1 MLKLIGKRKPY
12 SCPISWGFRF
22 PDGGGNLMVKK
33 AKNPEKRKWNN
44 PNWSLGAVIV
54 ALLGTFL
61 LLVSMLSKPQF
72 VILHHTV
79 VLTQGIVAPAILM
92 GAIVWAIVEFFTPP
106 GRSIQDLLIRIIPA
120 FIVGAFV
127 GGLLGYMFNFGK
139 YVIEPAF
146 NGNPDALLFLVA
158 VLTAGLAVT
167 WNAAWS
173 HKHGFRGQ
181 KAGKSVVLTK
191 SESGTSKGARGMLA
205 LLIIFIVA
213 ILIVPIGA
221 GLGGL
226 FVAGHDNTHV
236 LQEESVVTYISG
248 SSGPVPFG
256 SVNGTAT
263 FDFPSV
269 TTNNVTTYSH
279 TVYVESNLTL
289 AELNNF
295 AVSRIVLATNVR
307 DFNVTMGTGINAT
320 DFTPII
326 SAASGNSTSLSLA
339 ISPALLTGNQSS
351 PVTFEIQANASS
363 MSLNIQTYGN
373 NGLVTVFGPY
383 PVMQIS
389 YIIGAV
395 LLFASAFLEI
405 SVYDI
410 SLNAGAIVAQKKGG
424 RKA

>member
-1 MLKLIGKRKPY
+1 MKKNSAKNNGSGKRW
-12 SCPISWGFRF
+12 S
-22 PDGGGNLMVKK
+22 
-33 AKNPEKRKWNN
+33 N

-54 ALLGTFL
+54 ALFGTFL
-61 LLVSMLSKPQF
+61 LLVSLLSRPQL

-79 VLTQGIVAPAILM
+79 ILTQGIVAPAILM
-92 GAIVWAIVEFFTPP
+92 GAIIWAIVEFFTPP
-106 GRSIQDLLIRIIPA
+106 GRTISDLLVRIIPA
-120 FIVGAFV
+120 FIVGAFL

-158 VLTAGLAVT
+158 VLAAGLAVT

-181 KAGKSVVLTK
+181 KSGKAIALTR

-205 LLIIFIVA
+205 LLVMFIVA

-226 FVAGHDNTHV
+226 FVSSHDSSHV
-236 LQEESVVTYISG
+236 LQDQSVVEYVSG

-256 SVNGTAT
+256 QVNGTAT
-263 FDFPSV
+263 FDFPSHTV
-269 TTNNVTTYSH
+269 NNTTTYSH
-279 TVYVESNLTL
+279 TVYVQSNLTL

-295 AVSRIVLATNVR
+295 AVSKVVLATNVKY
-307 DFNVTMGTGINAT
+307 FNVTIGTGNETHFA
-320 DFTPII
+320 PI
-326 SAASGNSTSLSLA
+326 ASGSALNNTTLAFA
-339 ISPALLTGNQSS
+339 ISPALLSGNQSS
-351 PVTFEIQANASS
+351 PVTFEITANVTSI
-363 MSLNIQTYGN
+363 SLSIAAYGD

-395 LLFASAFLEI
+395 LLFAAAFLEI

-410 SLNAGAIVAQKKGG
+410 SLNGTPLGKKGG
-424 RKA
+424 KKA

>member
-1 MLKLIGKRKPY
+1 MSKNSANKVKNGSGKR
-12 SCPISWGFRF
+12 
-22 PDGGGNLMVKK
+22 
-33 AKNPEKRKWNN
+33 WNN

-61 LLVSMLSKPQF
+61 LLVSLLSRPQF
-72 VILHHTV
+72 VIMNHTV
-79 VLTQGIVAPAILM
+79 VLTQGIVAPAVLM
-92 GAIVWAIVEFFTPP
+92 GAIVWAMVEFFTPP
-106 GRSIQDLLIRIIPA
+106 GRTIEDLLIRIIPA
-120 FIVGAFV
+120 FIVGAFL

-139 YVIEPAF
+139 FVIEPAF

-158 VLTAGLAVT
+158 VLAAGLAVT

-181 KAGKSVVLTK
+181 KSGKAIVLTR

-226 FVAGHDNTHV
+226 FVAGHDNSHV
-236 LQEESVVTYISG
+236 LQDESSVVYITG
-248 SSGPVPFG
+248 TSGPVPFG
-256 SVNGTAT
+256 QVNGTAT
-263 FDFPSV
+263 FDFPS
-269 TTNNVTTYSH
+269 TTANNVTTYSH

-295 AVSRIVLATNVR
+295 AVSKIVLAANVK
-307 DFNVTMGTGINAT
+307 DFNITMGTGINAT
-320 DFTPII
+320 DFVPIL
-326 SAASGNSTSLSLA
+326 AASSGNATSVTLA

-351 PVTFEIQANASS
+351 PVTFEIQANVTS
-363 MSLNIQTYGN
+363 MSLNIASYGN

-383 PVMQIS
+383 PVIQIS

-410 SLNAGAIVAQKKGG
+410 ALNSNPVAQKGG

>member
-1 MLKLIGKRKPY
+1 MKKNSAKNNGSGKRW
-12 SCPISWGFRF
+12 S
-22 PDGGGNLMVKK
+22 
-33 AKNPEKRKWNN
+33 N

-54 ALLGTFL
+54 ALFGTFL
-61 LLVSMLSKPQF
+61 LLVSLLSRPQL

-79 VLTQGIVAPAILM
+79 ILTQGIVAPAILM
-92 GAIVWAIVEFFTPP
+92 GAIIWAIVEFFTPP
-106 GRSIQDLLIRIIPA
+106 GRTISDLLVRIIPA
-120 FIVGAFV
+120 FIVGAFL

-158 VLTAGLAVT
+158 VLAAGLAVT

-181 KAGKSVVLTK
+181 KSGKAVALTR

-205 LLIIFIVA
+205 LLVIFIVA

-226 FVAGHDNTHV
+226 FVSGHDSSHV
-236 LQEESVVTYISG
+236 LQDQSVVEYVSG
-248 SSGPVPFG
+248 PSGPVPFG
-256 SVNGTAT
+256 QANGTAT
-263 FDFPSV
+263 FDFPSSTV
-269 TTNNVTTYSH
+269 NNTTTYSH

-295 AVSRIVLATNVR
+295 AVSKVILATNVKN
-307 DFNVTMGTGINAT
+307 FNVTMGTGNET
-320 DFTPII
+320 HFSPI
-326 SAASGNSTSLSLA
+326 ASGSADNTTSLA
-339 ISPALLTGNQSS
+339 FAVSPALLSGNQSS
-351 PVTFEIQANASS
+351 PVTFEISANVTSI
-363 MSLNIQTYGN
+363 SLSIAAYGD

-395 LLFASAFLEI
+395 LLFAAAFLEI

-410 SLNAGAIVAQKKGG
+410 SLNGTPIEKKGG
-424 RKA
+424 KKA

>member
-1 MLKLIGKRKPY
+1 MKKNSAKNNGSGKRW
-12 SCPISWGFRF
+12 S
-22 PDGGGNLMVKK
+22 
-33 AKNPEKRKWNN
+33 N

-54 ALLGTFL
+54 ALFGTFL
-61 LLVSMLSKPQF
+61 LLVSLLSRPQL

-79 VLTQGIVAPAILM
+79 ILTQGIVAPAILM
-92 GAIVWAIVEFFTPP
+92 GAIIWAIVEFFTPP
-106 GRSIQDLLIRIIPA
+106 GRTISDLLVRIIPA
-120 FIVGAFV
+120 FIVGAFL

-158 VLTAGLAVT
+158 VLAAGLAVT

-181 KAGKSVVLTK
+181 KSGKAVALTR

-205 LLIIFIVA
+205 LLVIFIVA

-226 FVAGHDNTHV
+226 FVSGHDSSHV
-236 LQEESVVTYISG
+236 LQDQSVVEYVSG
-248 SSGPVPFG
+248 PSGPVPFG
-256 SVNGTAT
+256 QANGTAT
-263 FDFPSV
+263 FDFPSHTV
-269 TTNNVTTYSH
+269 NNTTTYSH
-279 TVYVESNLTL
+279 TVYVQSNLTL

-295 AVSRIVLATNVR
+295 AVSKVVLATNVKY
-307 DFNVTMGTGINAT
+307 FNVTMGTGNET
-320 DFTPII
+320 HFSPI
-326 SAASGNSTSLSLA
+326 ASGSADNTTSLA
-339 ISPALLTGNQSS
+339 FAVSPALLSGNQSS
-351 PVTFEIQANASS
+351 PVTFEISANVTSI
-363 MSLNIQTYGN
+363 SLSIAAYGD

-395 LLFASAFLEI
+395 LLFAAAFLEI

-410 SLNAGAIVAQKKGG
+410 SLNGTPLGKKGG
-424 RKA
+424 KKA